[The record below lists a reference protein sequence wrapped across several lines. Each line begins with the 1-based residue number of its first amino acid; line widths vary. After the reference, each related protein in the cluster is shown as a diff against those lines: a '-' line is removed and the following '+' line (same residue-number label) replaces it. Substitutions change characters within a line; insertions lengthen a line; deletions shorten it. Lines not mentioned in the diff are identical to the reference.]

1 MVDSGNPSG
10 VLGDSER
17 DSVQQ
22 SSVSENSESRTG
34 PPPVNDPHLLAFQT
48 VLNIPGDTGIEH
60 ARRQSVTTRSA
71 TSLRDGTGTP

>member
-10 VLGDSER
+10 VLG

-34 PPPVNDPHLLAFQT
+34 PPPVNDPHVLAFQI
-48 VLNIPGDTGIEH
+48 VACAVEGGDDVDLT
-60 ARRQSVTTRSA
+60 
-71 TSLRDGTGTP
+71 D